1 MTKVEVI
8 KPNQKKMIPLSEG
21 YHGVWYKIA
30 KYEPNHHL
38 VGEVGIFLSKEYFG
52 LQYDSLITPSGIQY
66 SYESIF
72 LEELSEV
79 IVTVKE

>member
-21 YHGVWYKIA
+21 YHGAWYKIA
-30 KYEPNHHL
+30 KYEPNPHL
-38 VGEVGIFLSKEYFG
+38 VGEVGIFLSKDNTG
-52 LQYDSLITPSGIQY
+52 LWYDFLLTPSGTCY
-66 SYESIF
+66 SHESIF

-79 IVTVKE
+79 IITVKE